1 MKRRHN
7 SLSEKLTWMNMVVS
21 GLALVLACMAFIG
34 YDWMTFR
41 NNTARNLSTQAEVI
55 AANTASAVIFD
66 DTDSA
71 RKSLDVLRFSPN
83 IISAGIHTAD
93 HKVFSS
99 YFRPGTTAAP
109 ALPDLPAGQPTAHAF
124 QSRRIVVVVPILSEN
139 RSIGSVYIE
148 SDSQAL
154 YSRLARYV
162 GIATIVFVISLVA
175 AGLGSSFF
183 RRSVSAPI
191 VKLADVAKVVARDKN
206 YSVRA
211 PATPDMEEVATLVEA
226 FNEMLFAIQKRDAEL
241 LAARET
247 LERKVEERTA
257 QLEAANKELEAFSY
271 SVSHDLRAPLRSVD
285 GFAQALLEDYG
296 DKLDDFGKQ
305 NLQRV
310 RAAASRMGMLIDDL
324 LKLSRVTRSEMR
336 REKSDLSA
344 IAKSIAQSL
353 EEAEPER
360 KVDFKIED
368 GLAVDGDPRLLRV
381 ALENLLLNAWK
392 YTSRHDHARIEFGRS
407 KENGKSIFYVRDDGA
422 GFDPRYAN
430 RLFGAFQRLHGVAE
444 FPGTGIGLATVQRI
458 IRRHGGEVWAE
469 AEVEKGATFY
479 FSV

>member
-1 MKRRHN
+1 MA
-7 SLSEKLTWMNMVVS
+7 VS
-21 GLALVLACMAFIG
+21 GMALVLACMAFIG
-34 YDWMTFR
+34 YDWITFR
-41 NNTARNLSTQAEVI
+41 NNTARNLSIQAEVI
-55 AANTASAVIFD
+55 AANTASAMIFD
-66 DTDSA
+66 DPESA

-83 IISAGIHTAD
+83 ILSAGIHTTDQKA
-93 HKVFSS
+93 FAS
-99 YFRPGTTAAP
+99 YFRPGTTEAP
-109 ALPDLPAGQPTAHAF
+109 RLPDLPASQPTAHAF
-124 QSRRIVVVVPILSEN
+124 RSRRIIVVVPILSEN
-139 RSIGSVYIE
+139 RSIGTVYIE

-175 AGLGSSFF
+175 ARLGSTVF

-206 YSVRA
+206 YTVRA

-241 LAARET
+241 LAARGT

-257 QLEAANKELEAFSY
+257 ELEAANKELEAFSY

-324 LKLSRVTRSEMR
+324 LKLSRVTRAEMR

-368 GLAVDGDPRLLRV
+368 GLAADGDPRLLRV
-381 ALENLLLNAWK
+381 ALENLLRNAWK

-422 GFDPRYAN
+422 GFDPRYAD
-430 RLFGAFQRLHGVAE
+430 RLFGAFQRLHGVSE